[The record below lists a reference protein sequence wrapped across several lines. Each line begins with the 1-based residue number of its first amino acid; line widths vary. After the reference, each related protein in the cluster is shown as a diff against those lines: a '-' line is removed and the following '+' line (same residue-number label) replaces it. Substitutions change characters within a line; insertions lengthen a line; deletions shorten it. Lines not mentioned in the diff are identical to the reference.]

1 MFGYSSRTTIGDN
14 EELESDDDGDD
25 EDENVNSDGEDEL
38 YDELLNFGN
47 DDYND
52 EEGILNST
60 RLNFDGIKIV
70 DSINPMLKHSYFK
83 ININDKIKY
92 LHKQS
97 ACWLLSNTI
106 TRLSSDR
113 LSRVMQQTIN
123 ISS

>member
-1 MFGYSSRTTIGDN
+1 MFGYSSRTTIGDT

-25 EDENVNSDGEDEL
+25 KDENVNSDGEDEL

>member
-1 MFGYSSRTTIGDN
+1 MD
-14 EELESDDDGDD
+14 
-25 EDENVNSDGEDEL
+25 SDGEDKL

-52 EEGILNST
+52 EEEILNST
-60 RLNFDGIKIV
+60 RSNFDGIKIV
-70 DSINPMLKHSYFK
+70 DNINPMLKHLYFK
-83 ININDKIKY
+83 IKINDKIKY

-97 ACWLLSNTI
+97 ACWLLSNTT

-113 LSRVMQQTIN
+113 LSRAMQQTTN